1 MSVGL
6 QMLLMKSTL
15 SFLKTSTIISN
26 EKVVQKDT
34 LDLAVKDEPS
44 YSEKVCVNLVLY
56 TCIKL

>member
-1 MSVGL
+1 
-6 QMLLMKSTL
+6 MLLMKSTL
-15 SFLKTSTIISN
+15 SFLKTSIIISN